1 MGRRTRR
8 TLSTRFRG
16 IRSRCVRYLALLCL
30 LTIIATAAGAQ
41 DQDKANSLVILNDS
55 LLPETYP
62 RANYAVAFRV
72 RGRTS
77 DLRWHLEKGTLP
89 PGLKLEDQGQL
100 HGQPQRAGEYH
111 FAISVTD
118 SGTQQA
124 VQKEFTVRVVEA
136 ITVNW
141 KAPARVNAN
150 RIEGSVLV
158 SNTTADDVDLTFIV
172 EAVAENGRA
181 TAIGYQHFPLAHATK
196 DMELPFGESLPS
208 GAYLVNVDV
217 VAEVA
222 SRNQIYRQ
230 RLQMPQR
237 LRITVGP

>member
-1 MGRRTRR
+1 V
-8 TLSTRFRG
+8 SE
-16 IRSRCVRYLALLCL
+16 RSRRLRLPCRIALLCVVAV
-30 LTIIATAAGAQ
+30 ATGNLSTAKAQ
-41 DQDKANSLVILNDS
+41 DQDKNTLLILNDS
-55 LLPETYP
+55 ELSETYP
-62 RANYAVAFRV
+62 RTNYFILFRA
-72 RGRTS
+72 RGGTS
-77 DLRWHLEKGTLP
+77 DLHWHLEKGTLP
-89 PGLKLEDQGQL
+89 PGLKLEDAGQL

-111 FAISVTD
+111 FTISVTD
-118 SGTQQA
+118 SGTRQA
-124 VQKEFTVRVVEA
+124 VQKEFVLRVVEA

-141 KAPARVNAN
+141 KAPARVNGN

-158 SNTTADDVDLTFIV
+158 SNTTSDDVDLTFIV

-237 LRITVGP
+237 LRVTVGP